1 MAIEGNLREM
11 SLPTLVQYACTDGQR
26 ACLTVRRGSESA
38 YLYFLEGNLVH
49 AVLDDEIGEEV
60 LYRILKWEDGTFRLA
75 PSAEIPQPSIATPW
89 SVLLVNG
96 LQRADE
102 ETWDEDEVHAEESE
116 MPENIRDILRELAG
130 RVPGFMTAAIVGMD
144 GLGIADY
151 SVGDVDAE
159 SISGQLTL
167 LLKLVDTTVTK
178 LTNDEVEDYL
188 LTTENAYL
196 LAWHLENKHYF
207 LGLIAD
213 RSTGRLG
220 NMFLNGRLYASRLY
234 KALPH

>member
-11 SLPTLVQYACTDGQR
+11 SLPTLVQYACTDGQQ
-26 ACLTVRRGSESA
+26 ACLTVQRGSESA

-49 AVLDDEIGEEV
+49 ALLDDEIGEEV
-60 LYRILKWEDGTFRLA
+60 VYRILRWEDGTFKLASSAELPA
-75 PSAEIPQPSIATPW
+75 PSITTPW

-102 ETWDEDEVHAEESE
+102 ETWDENDVHEEESE
-116 MPENIRDILRELAG
+116 MPENIQDILKELAG
-130 RVPGFMTAAIVGMD
+130 QVPGFMTAAIVGMD

-159 SISGQLTL
+159 SISAQLTL

-196 LAWHLENKHYF
+196 LAWHLEDKQYF

-213 RSTGRLG
+213 RRTGRLG

-234 KALPH
+234 EALPH

>member
-1 MAIEGNLREM
+1 MAIEGDLREM
-11 SLPTLVQYACTDGQR
+11 SLPALVQYACTDGQQ
-26 ACLTVRRGSESA
+26 ACLTVQRGSESA
-38 YLYFLEGNLVH
+38 HLFFLGGDLVH
-49 AVLDDEIGEEV
+49 ASLDDEMGEEAF
-60 LYRILKWEDGTFRLA
+60 YRILKWEDGTFRLA
-75 PSAEIPQPSIATPW
+75 SNGDIPQTSITTPW

-102 ETWDEDEVHAEESE
+102 ETWDENEVHEEESE
-116 MPENIRDILRELAG
+116 MPENIQDILKELAG
-130 RVPGFMTAAIVGMD
+130 QVPGFMTAAIVGMD

-151 SVGDVDAE
+151 SVGSVDAE
-159 SISGQLTL
+159 SIGAQLTL

-196 LAWHLENKHYF
+196 LAWHLEDKQYF

-213 RSTGRLG
+213 RRTGKLG
-220 NMFLNGRLYASRLY
+220 NMFLNGRLYAARLY
-234 KALPH
+234 QALPH